1 MQKPS
6 RRTLLR
12 APFAAAGAGLLAS
25 CSGSGSEPRSGPRH
39 PAGTA
44 AFVPQGPKGYVNP
57 SDPEVLA
64 AERKRGSGPVRM
76 VRLTAAESTLDL
88 GGRSVHSWAY
98 NESVPGPLV
107 RVTAGDVLSLTLS
120 NRLVEKTT
128 LHAHGVR
135 LRCDMD
141 GAPDLTQAPI
151 APGADFVYR
160 FTAAHPGTYL
170 LHSHVGM
177 QPDRALYAPFVV
189 DDPREPLK
197 YDKEWIVVLDDW
209 LDGVEGSNPEQVL
222 EQLKPG
228 GGMKMGTGMG
238 MGPAGHSAGP
248 HGSASASASRS
259 ASRSGSPSA
268 SSAAA
273 SSGAR
278 RAAGPDR
285 VLRDSHS
292 PLLHGEGGNV
302 AYPHYLINGRLR
314 TDPAVFRCRPG
325 DRIRIR
331 IINAG
336 SETAFRVALGDH
348 PMTITHTDGYPVQH
362 TRTDALLIGM
372 AERYDVLV
380 TAKDGVFPLVALAEG
395 KKGKGVAILR
405 TDKGRNLPAPDAR
418 PNELDREIV
427 PARRLLPADSVAMD
441 DRVPDRDLRIRITG
455 SMQRYDWG
463 FDHKPYDV
471 RERHAVRAGERVR
484 LTLVNATDMWHP
496 MHLHGHTFS
505 VNGIS
510 STGARKD
517 TTIVLPH
524 RKLVLDFDADN
535 PGLWMLH
542 CHNQYHSESGM
553 MTVLGYKR

>member
-12 APFAAAGAGLLAS
+12 APFAAAGAALLAA
-25 CSGSGSEPRSGPRH
+25 CSDFGPESRSGPQH
-39 PAGTA
+39 TAGNM

-76 VRLTAAESTLDL
+76 VRFTAARSMLDL

-120 NRLVEKTT
+120 NHLTEKTT

-135 LRCDMD
+135 LRNDMD
-141 GAPDLTQAPI
+141 GVPDLTQSPV
-151 APGADFVYR
+151 APGTDFIYR
-160 FTAAHPGTYL
+160 FVAAHPGTYL

-177 QPDRALYAPFVV
+177 QPDRALYAPLIV
-189 DDPREPLK
+189 DDPKEPLA
-197 YDKEWIVVLDDW
+197 YDQEWVVVLDDW
-209 LDGVEGSNPEQVL
+209 VDSIDGSSPELVLD
-222 EQLKPG
+222 QLKPG
-228 GGMKMGTGMG
+228 GAMAMKMGMG
-238 MGPAGHSAGP
+238 MGPGPGGPSP
-248 HGSASASASRS
+248 HGSAHAST
-259 ASRSGSPSA
+259 SPSK
-268 SSAAA
+268 SKSK
-273 SSGAR
+273 SR
-278 RAAGPDR
+278 TPTGPDR
-285 VLRDSHS
+285 VLRNSHS
-292 PLLHGEGGNV
+292 ALLHGEGGNV
-302 AYPHYLINGRLR
+302 AYPYYLANGRLH
-314 TDPAVFRCRPG
+314 TSPSVFRCRPG
-325 DRIRIR
+325 DRVRIR
-331 IINAG
+331 LINAG
-336 SETAFRVALGDH
+336 SETAFRVALGGH
-348 PMTITHTDGYPVQH
+348 AMTVTHTDGYPVQH
-362 TRTDALLIGM
+362 RRTDALLIGM

-395 KKGKGVAILR
+395 KKGKALAILR
-405 TDKGRNLPAPDAR
+405 TDKGRNLPSPDVR
-418 PNELDREIV
+418 PAELDREIV
-427 PARRLLPADSVAMD
+427 PARRLLPAESVAMD
-441 DRVPDRDLRIRITG
+441 DRVPDRDLLIRITG
-455 SMQRYDWG
+455 TMEKYDWG
-463 FDHKPYDV
+463 FDHKQYDV

-505 VNGIS
+505 VTGIS

-553 MTVLGYKR
+553 MTVLGYKK